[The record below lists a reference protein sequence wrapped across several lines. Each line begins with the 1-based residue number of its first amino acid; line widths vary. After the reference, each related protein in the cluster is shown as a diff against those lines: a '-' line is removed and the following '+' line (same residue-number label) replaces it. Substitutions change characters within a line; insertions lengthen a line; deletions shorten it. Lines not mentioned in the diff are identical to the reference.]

1 MNDLVRFATSVELAT
16 GKKRGRH
23 PVFSSSQ
30 FYPYASERRL
40 QNALRNELEDYIGA
54 AYGAAILNESFK
66 NDSLEELTLLT
77 EGLSDDF
84 KAEISYAAESIARKV
99 SSSIA
104 EMTEMTVGKPY
115 YPQAAKESILKDWE
129 SNFQVL
135 CVSAESDAKKDIA
148 RLVTQA
154 KNEGWNGKQL
164 EKAVMKELP
173 DKYANRASLIART
186 ESAKLNTSVT
196 LETYKEIGCKYY
208 MWMATLD
215 ERVRPDHAVMNGLIC
230 SATDPTVWYEE
241 NPDDPMH
248 PIEHKRDDTMVHM
261 HPGEDF
267 QCRCT
272 MVMWDPVIDGK
283 YEVKEAPVEEP
294 EEKDPTALEQ
304 ARQKAEE
311 ERLAK
316 EETERQLR
324 LMKAANK
331 RHMERTPEQVADIQ
345 ARWDERNRK
354 IRIRKAAEKRHAERD
369 PQKIINEMN
378 KRLQIRAEA
387 RALIAELSGIE
398 GIKTLPLEKAISTGN
413 SKKIKKAMTEL
424 EKKKNEIES
433 LQYIENPLEAV
444 KKYGYDDVKTA
455 NEAITAK
462 FKQWEGLDEA
472 KYIKKLNFEI
482 EWVENNKKYETWE
495 LSQKA
500 YKKALEEVKFKN
512 DFAVLKAQVSEL
524 NSYAKGSKSKI
535 LKGLVEKV
543 ENKVAGVKNAKD
555 LEELQ
560 VLIDEANKKRTELDK
575 KKVKNVGI
583 DQARRDSAF
592 WAKKPMDYYN
602 EFISD
607 AGTKWNNLNKLE
619 KESVYYYT
627 HTYCSINEPLRGQ
640 KYIGD
645 ITKLQYSK
653 SKIPHITSAIEKSE
667 LSRDVWLQRGDDSVD
682 VIKNRFGIDIRG
694 MNVAEARKVLIG
706 KEGIEKAFVS
716 CGSSKGTGFDNKVV
730 IMNLFVPKGTKGLYI
745 EPISYYGHGTK
756 SPNWDGKK
764 RQSSVSKENETLLQ
778 RGTKFRITKVE
789 RSGGRWFIDVDVI
802 GQEPQPY

>member
-30 FYPYASERRL
+30 FYPYAAERRL

-54 AYGAAILNESFK
+54 AYGAAIFNESFK
-66 NDSLEELTLLT
+66 NDSLEELTLLP

-84 KAEISYAAESIARKV
+84 KAEISYAAETIARKV

-115 YPQAAKESILKDWE
+115 YPQAAKESLLKDWE

-248 PIEHKRDDTMVHM
+248 PIEHKRDDTMVHL
-261 HPGEDF
+261 HPGDDF

-283 YEVKEAPVEEP
+283 YEIKERPEEEP

-316 EETERQLR
+316 EESERQLR

-331 RHMERTPEQVADIQ
+331 RHMERTPEQAEEIRQ
-345 ARWDERNRK
+345 RWSERERR
-354 IRIRKAAEKRHAERD
+354 IRIRQAAEKRHAERNAEA
-369 PQKIINEMN
+369 IINEMN
-378 KRLQIRAEA
+378 KRLEA
-387 RALIAELSGIE
+387 RKNAREILGELSGIN
-398 GIKTLPLEKAISTGN
+398 GISTEELSQALSTAKTSN
-413 SKKIKKAMTEL
+413 IVKETKSLQAIKKEM
-424 EKKKNEIES
+424 ES
-433 LQYIENPLEAV
+433 WQYIENPIESAKMYGFNEV
-444 KKYGYDDVKTA
+444 KSA
-455 NEAITAK
+455 NEAIGK
-462 FKQWEGLDEA
+462 KIDSWSGLPQEKLLKKLDFEA
-472 KYIKKLNFEI
+472 K
-482 EWVENNKKYETWE
+482 WVEDHKKYSTWE
-495 LSQKA
+495 LSKKA
-500 YKKALEEVKFKN
+500 YLKQKDALQIKIDLQNMKTEV
-512 DFAVLKAQVSEL
+512 DTL
-524 NSYAKGSKSKI
+524 NEYAKKSKSKI
-535 LKGLVEKV
+535 LG
-543 ENKVAGVKNAKD
+543 A
-555 LEELQ
+555 
-560 VLIDEANKKRTELDK
+560 LIK
-575 KKVKNVGI
+575 
-583 DQARRDSAF
+583 Q
-592 WAKKPMDYYN
+592 
-602 EFISD
+602 
-607 AGTKWNNLNKLE
+607 
-619 KESVYYYT
+619 
-627 HTYCSINEPLRGQ
+627 
-640 KYIGD
+640 
-645 ITKLQYSK
+645 
-653 SKIPHITSAIEKSE
+653 SKIKK
-667 LSRDVWLQRGDDSVD
+667 L
-682 VIKNRFGIDIRG
+682 N
-694 MNVAEARKVLIG
+694 
-706 KEGIEKAFVS
+706 
-716 CGSSKGTGFDNKVV
+716 
-730 IMNLFVPKGTKGLYI
+730 
-745 EPISYYGHGTK
+745 SYMH
-756 SPNWDGKK
+756 
-764 RQSSVSKENETLLQ
+764 
-778 RGTKFRITKVE
+778 F
-789 RSGGRWFIDVDVI
+789 FMHF
-802 GQEPQPY
+802 

>member
-30 FYPYASERRL
+30 FYPYAAERRL

-54 AYGAAILNESFK
+54 AYGAAIFNESFK
-66 NDSLEELTLLT
+66 TDSMEELALLP

-115 YPQAAKESILKDWE
+115 YPQAAKESLLKDWE

-215 ERVRPDHAVMNGLIC
+215 ERVRPEHAVMNGLIC

-248 PIEHKRDDTMVHM
+248 PIEHKRDDTMVHL
-261 HPGEDF
+261 HPGDDF

-283 YEVKEAPVEEP
+283 YEVKERPEEEP

-316 EETERQLR
+316 EESERKLR

-331 RHMERTPEQVADIQ
+331 RHMERTPELAEEI
-345 ARWDERNRK
+345 RNRWEEHNRR
-354 IRIRKAAEKRHAERD
+354 IRIRKTAEKRHAER
-369 PQKIINEMN
+369 N
-378 KRLQIRAEA
+378 AEA
-387 RALIAELSGIE
+387 I
-398 GIKTLPLEKAISTGN
+398 IKEFN
-413 SKKIKKAMTEL
+413 
-424 EKKKNEIES
+424 
-433 LQYIENPLEAV
+433 
-444 KKYGYDDVKTA
+444 
-455 NEAITAK
+455 
-462 FKQWEGLDEA
+462 
-472 KYIKKLNFEI
+472 
-482 EWVENNKKYETWE
+482 
-495 LSQKA
+495 
-500 YKKALEEVKFKN
+500 
-512 DFAVLKAQVSEL
+512 
-524 NSYAKGSKSKI
+524 
-535 LKGLVEKV
+535 
-543 ENKVAGVKNAKD
+543 
-555 LEELQ
+555 
-560 VLIDEANKKRTELDK
+560 KRTEIRSIAK
-575 KKVKNVGI
+575 QTVNEAAGI
-583 DQARRDSAF
+583 
-592 WAKKPMDYYN
+592 N
-602 EFISD
+602 GIGVE
-607 AGTKWNNLNKLE
+607 KLE
-619 KESVYYYT
+619 EAMKGGS
-627 HTYCSINEPLRGQ
+627 
-640 KYIGD
+640 K
-645 ITKLQYSK
+645 KAYS
-653 SKIPHITSAIEKSE
+653 E
-667 LSRDVWLQRGDDSVD
+667 
-682 VIKNRFGIDIRG
+682 
-694 MNVAEARKVLIG
+694 M
-706 KEGIEKAFVS
+706 
-716 CGSSKGTGFDNKVV
+716 
-730 IMNLFVPKGTKGLYI
+730 
-745 EPISYYGHGTK
+745 
-756 SPNWDGKK
+756 KK
-764 RQSSVSKENETLLQ
+764 QSKEINKKIVL
-778 RGTKFRITKVE
+778 FC
-789 RSGGRWFIDVDVI
+789 
-802 GQEPQPY
+802 